1 MDSKPSSLSFSQSEL
16 DQALSEVDPWG
27 FTSSRIVQHPT
38 KAIVDLVLLERNQV
52 RIECTESGW
61 RLLTCPEY
69 EQSLI
74 DSTTYDRSF
83 ETLDD
88 LLLVV
93 SPEFEKKRMEKLFEK
108 LSRVDEERNGRF
120 EYSDS
125 EEGEHNDEA
134 KEAEVKV

>member
-1 MDSKPSSLSFSQSEL
+1 M
-16 DQALSEVDPWG
+16 
-27 FTSSRIVQHPT
+27 
-38 KAIVDLVLLERNQV
+38 
-52 RIECTESGW
+52 
-61 RLLTCPEY
+61 
-69 EQSLI
+69 I